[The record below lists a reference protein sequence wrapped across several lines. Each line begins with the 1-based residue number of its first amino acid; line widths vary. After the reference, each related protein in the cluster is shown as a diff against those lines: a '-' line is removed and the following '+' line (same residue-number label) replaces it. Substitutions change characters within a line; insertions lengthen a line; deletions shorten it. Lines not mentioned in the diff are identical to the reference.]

1 MTTDPATHL
10 AAATQRR
17 VNQTRDRARAALR
30 RLDREGTTITY
41 TGVAK
46 AAGVSRALLY
56 RDPELR
62 EEINKLRDHSR
73 AKTTPRTPAAQRM
86 SQASRDEILA
96 TLRTEV
102 HALRQ
107 ENRTLRERLAT
118 VLGEQRTTGILTRQ
132 QHVNDT
138 GAQQSQ
144 QLAHQRSR

>member
-30 RLDREGTTITY
+30 RLDREGTPITY

-73 AKTTPRTPAAQRM
+73 AKTPRPPAAQRM
-86 SQASRDEILA
+86 SQASRDELLA
-96 TLRTEV
+96 TLRAEV
-102 HALRQ
+102 QALRQ

-144 QLAHQRSR
+144 QPTHQRSR

>member
-56 RDPELR
+56 RDAELR

-73 AKTTPRTPAAQRM
+73 AKTPRPPAAQRM
-86 SQASRDEILA
+86 SQASRDELLA
-96 TLRTEV
+96 TLRAEV
-102 HALRQ
+102 QALRQ

-144 QLAHQRSR
+144 QPTHQRSR

>member
-17 VNQTRDRARAALR
+17 VIQTRDRARAALR

-73 AKTTPRTPAAQRM
+73 AKTPRPPAAQRM
-86 SQASRDEILA
+86 SQASRDELLA
-96 TLRTEV
+96 TLRAEV
-102 HALRQ
+102 QALRQ

-118 VLGEQRTTGILTRQ
+118 VLGEQRATGILTRQ

-144 QLAHQRSR
+144 QPTHQRSR